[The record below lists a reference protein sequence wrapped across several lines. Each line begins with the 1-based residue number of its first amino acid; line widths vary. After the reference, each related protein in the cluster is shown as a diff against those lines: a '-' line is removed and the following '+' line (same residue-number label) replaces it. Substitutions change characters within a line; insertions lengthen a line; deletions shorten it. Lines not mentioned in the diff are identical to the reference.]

1 MRILLQTGAAIDK
14 VNDLVGRASV
24 WLLLAAVLLSA
35 GNAIMRKF
43 FAMSSNAMLEA
54 QWYLIGT
61 MVMLAAPWVL
71 QHNAHVRIEILSAR
85 MSQRSR
91 TVIELLGHL
100 IMLLPFAAGMLWL
113 SLPYFERSF
122 RQSEQS
128 LNAGGLAVWPMRGIV
143 VLGFTLLTLQA
154 ISAALRVLREGAP
167 SIDDPRVVVAG
178 DPDTPVVKSGTE

>member
-1 MRILLQTGAAIDK
+1 MRPLTTIGNAIDR

-35 GNAIMRKF
+35 GNAVVRKL

-71 QHNAHVRIEILSAR
+71 QQNAHVRIEILSAR
-85 MSQRSR
+85 LSHKAR
-91 TVIELLGHL
+91 TMIELLGH
-100 IMLLPFAAGMLWL
+100 IVMLLPFAGIMLWL
-113 SLPYFERSF
+113 SLPYFERSY
-122 RQSEQS
+122 RQGEQS

-143 VLGFTLLTLQA
+143 VLGFALLTLQA
-154 ISAALRVLREGAP
+154 LSAILRVLREGAP
-167 SIDDPRVVVAG
+167 DTDDARAAALPDDDHEAPRR
-178 DPDTPVVKSGTE
+178 